1 MANIS
6 NSYNL
11 SYNLV
16 NERTLANT
24 RDFYNIKL
32 SQKDGWYVIGQM
44 KNPIQFQM
52 NAEYND
58 LIGTEI
64 PGADL
69 MKKFGNTSLS
79 SGIFSQ
85 KYFSNG
91 GHLELALEFRVN
103 EGQYQEGE
111 TNLYNQ
117 NISKVT
123 EYANRLAQMVATD
136 VGPQD
141 LGSFIGILKDTG
153 EKALNL
159 VTGALDSKKNTFDYT
174 QGKILE
180 AINNRTIS
188 VEAGRFLKCD
198 GMVITSLGVT
208 YSKELTKVG
217 PLYADFVVNVQS
229 IQALHKG
236 NTGTFAVGNV
246 LGSRQ
251 EVSRVKVISDSQQ
264 NNNKS

>member
-6 NSYNL
+6 N

-24 RDFYNIKL
+24 RDFYNIRL
-32 SQKDGWYVIGQM
+32 SQGDIWYVIGQM

-52 NAEYND
+52 NAEYNE

-85 KYFSNG
+85 KYFSGG
-91 GHLELALEFRVN
+91 GHLALSLEFRVN

-123 EYANRLAQMVATD
+123 EYANRLAHMVATD

-141 LGSFIGILKDTG
+141 LGGFVDILKDG
-153 EKALNL
+153 VKEAGKFF
-159 VTGALDSKKNTFDYT
+159 VGKSDSNKNHVDYT
-174 QGKILE
+174 QEKIMG
-180 AINNRTIS
+180 AINKRTIT
-188 VEAGRFLKCD
+188 VEAGTFLKCD

-217 PLYADFVVNVQS
+217 PLYGDFVVGVES

-236 NTGTFAVGNV
+236 NSGTYAVGNV
-246 LGSRQ
+246 LGAGQTLR
-251 EVSRVKVISDSQQ
+251 RVNVISNSQQ